1 MLHPVPRRFKRPWAR
16 DSDPTDPDGILT
28 MNRLTL
34 NMQDLARS
42 GHVTR
47 WHSVRCA
54 RGQTLAEHHYLV
66 AMISRELLRRILGDA
81 LPAETRLAVLEYA
94 LLHDAPELLMGDL
107 PSPLKRRIAEISG
120 EQDPLAR
127 IEREIAPEIAAR
139 KAALQGSPLAL
150 IVKLADLID
159 ACLFIR
165 EEGIGRHAA
174 VVAEKSEAALAA
186 KIREA
191 ETGFPDLDW
200 SQAMEVYALMRGVS
214 GTDNRVLF
222 ERAP

>member
-1 MLHPVPRRFKRPWAR
+1 MH
-16 DSDPTDPDGILT
+16 
-28 MNRLTL
+28 RLTL
-34 NMQDLARS
+34 NMLDLARS

-107 PSPLKRRIAEISG
+107 PSPLKQRIAEISG
-120 EQDPLAR
+120 DQDPLTR
-127 IEREIAPEIAAR
+127 IEREIAPEIAER
-139 KAALQGSPLAL
+139 KTALQGSPLAL

-165 EEGIGRHAA
+165 EEGIGHHAA
-174 VVAEKSEAALAA
+174 VVAEKSESALAA
-186 KIREA
+186 KISEA
-191 ETGFPDLDW
+191 QTRYPDLDW
-200 SQAMEVYALMRGVS
+200 SQASELYALMRGIS
-214 GTDNRVLF
+214 GADNRVLF
-222 ERAP
+222 ERTP